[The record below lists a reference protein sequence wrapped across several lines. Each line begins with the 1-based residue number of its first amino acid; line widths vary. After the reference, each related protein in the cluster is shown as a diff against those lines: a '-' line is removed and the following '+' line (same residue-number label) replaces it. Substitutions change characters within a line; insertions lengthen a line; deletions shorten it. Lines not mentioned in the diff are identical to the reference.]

1 MNITQKPFN
10 LHHTLKLISEERK
23 QRRTKPSNGFI
34 REMIA
39 ATLVFVLWVTACLSI
54 LYFTMPYSFSVL
66 YGV

>member
-23 QRRTKPSNGFI
+23 QRRRKPSNGFI

-39 ATLVFVLWVTACLSI
+39 ATFVFVLWVIACLSI
-54 LYFTMPYSFSVL
+54 LYFSMPWAFSVL